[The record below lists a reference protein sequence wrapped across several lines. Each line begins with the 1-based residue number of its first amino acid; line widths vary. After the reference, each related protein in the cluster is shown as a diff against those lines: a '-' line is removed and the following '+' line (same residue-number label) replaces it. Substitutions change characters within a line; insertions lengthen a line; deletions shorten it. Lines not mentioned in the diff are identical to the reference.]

1 MKKVILVLMFC
12 LPVFVSAT
20 YSQTKQES
28 IKKLFKVMQQDSVVD
43 KMFSSIIPT
52 MMNQMRNQ
60 FPIKDSLR
68 NARSNEMMKLTI
80 QSVKEIT
87 KKKLNEDLVVIY
99 DKYFT
104 ESEINDYITFYKS
117 PSGQKFIKTTPE
129 ISKEIM
135 KFMILIMQ
143 DHFLEIQKTI
153 KDKAEEMKKADKK

>member
-43 KMFSSIIPT
+43 KMFSSIIPP

-68 NARSNEMMKLTI
+68 NVRSNEMIKLSMESI
-80 QSVKEIT
+80 KNIT
-87 KKKLNEDLVVIY
+87 KKMLDEDLVGIY

-104 ESEINDYITFYKS
+104 ESEINDYIAFYKS
-117 PSGQKFIKTTPE
+117 TSGQKFIKTTPE

-135 KFMILIMQ
+135 MLMMQ
-143 DHFLEIQKTI
+143 KHFPEIQKTI
-153 KDKAEEMKKADKK
+153 KDKVEEMKKADKK